1 MMIIPYGR
9 HCIEQDDIE
18 AVGNALTRD
27 YIATGPGIA
36 EFEEAFAK
44 YIGVKYAVA
53 LSSGTA
59 ALHACCF
66 AIDIKQGDEVITT
79 PNTFVAS
86 ANCVLY
92 CGGTPVLRILILEH
106 IIFLQRK

>member
-1 MMIIPYGR
+1 MMVIPYGR

-66 AIDIKQGDEVITT
+66 AIDIKQI
-79 PNTFVAS
+79 
-86 ANCVLY
+86 
-92 CGGTPVLRILILEH
+92 
-106 IIFLQRK
+106 